1 MDIEDKKYQQM
12 RRRILKRKYQVASNQ
27 ARYRRQEW
35 ELDEQQYFD
44 LWESIPQSWLFS
56 GQGAED
62 YNLSRKDMTGS
73 WCVDNV
79 AVIPRRQMLAN
90 QGRYI
95 SENNKKSNPQK
106 AKQMTTKFNPTDE
119 QIRNVVDAM
128 IHQSNELDTRTAQGK
143 LNQIRNSTLRQH
155 WESLQRAVAQ
165 NEITQLQALESHKQL
180 KGNG

>member
-1 MDIEDKKYQQM
+1 MDIEDKKYQEM
-12 RRRILKRKYQVASNQ
+12 RRRILKRKYQVARNQ
-27 ARYRRQEW
+27 ARYRNQVW
-35 ELDEQQYFD
+35 ALDEQQYFD

-79 AVIPRRQMLAN
+79 AVIPRKQMLAN
-90 QGRYI
+90 QGRYV
-95 SENNKKSNPQK
+95 SEINKRQK
-106 AKQMTTKFNPTDE
+106 QPKEQTMANKFNPTDE

-128 IHQSNELDTRTAQGK
+128 ILLSDELDTKTAQGK
-143 LNQIRNSTLRQH
+143 LKEITNNTLRQH

-165 NEITQLQALESHKQL
+165 NEITQQQAVENHRQL
-180 KGNG
+180 KNPG